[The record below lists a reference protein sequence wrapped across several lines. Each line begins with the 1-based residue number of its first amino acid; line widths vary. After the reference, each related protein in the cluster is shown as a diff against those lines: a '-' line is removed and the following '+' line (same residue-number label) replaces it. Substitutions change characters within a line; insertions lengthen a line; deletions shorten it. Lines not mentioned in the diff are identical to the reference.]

1 MKRPVIGLTPS
12 LESGEG
18 KIYSPTSYPK
28 AVIAAGGTPIFLNVT
43 REDDIIE
50 AYADMVDGV
59 IFTGGDDVDPASY
72 GEEQTWGCGDVVPMR
87 DAFEIKLLKVL
98 LERYPKKPI
107 LGICRGC
114 QILNVAMGGTL
125 YQDLRSQVP
134 GCIRHQQQQSSHYAS
149 HKVFVNEGSKLH
161 AIYGCTEI
169 MVNSFH
175 HQAVKDLGKDL
186 VITARASDGVVEAF
200 EKPDHP
206 YFIATQWHPERQV
219 EGPHHPEHKPLF
231 KTFVDACRK

>member
-1 MKRPVIGLTPS
+1 MKRPVIGIIPS

-18 KIYSPTSYPK
+18 KIYTPTSYPK
-28 AVIAAGGTPIFLNVT
+28 VIIAAGGNPIFFNFT
-43 REDDIIE
+43 RDEAMIE
-50 AYADMVDGV
+50 AYAEMVDGV
-59 IFTGGDDVDPASY
+59 LFSGGDDVNPSSY
-72 GEEQTWGCGDVVPMR
+72 GEEQIWGCGDVVPLR
-87 DAFEIKLLKVL
+87 DDFEIALLKVL
-98 LERYPKKPI
+98 LAKYPEKPI

-114 QILNVAMGGTL
+114 QILNVGMGGTL

-149 HKVFVNEGSKLH
+149 HKATVAEGSKLH
-161 AIYGCTEI
+161 EIYGSTEV

-175 HQAVKDLGKDL
+175 HQAVKDLGAGL
-186 VITARASDGVVEAF
+186 IITARASVGIVEGF

-206 YFIATQWHPERQV
+206 YFVAAQWHPERLV

-231 KTFVDACRK
+231 QSFVDACRK

>member
-1 MKRPVIGLTPS
+1 MKRPVIGIIPS

-18 KIYSPTSYPK
+18 KIYTPTSYPK
-28 AVIAAGGTPIFLNVT
+28 VIIAAGGNPIFFNFT
-43 REDDIIE
+43 RDEAIIE
-50 AYADMVDGV
+50 AYAEMVDGV
-59 IFTGGDDVDPASY
+59 LFSGGDDVNPSSY
-72 GEEQTWGCGDVVPMR
+72 GEEQIWGCGDVVPLR
-87 DAFEIKLLKVL
+87 DDFEIALLKVL
-98 LERYPKKPI
+98 LAKYPEKPI

-114 QILNVAMGGTL
+114 QILNVGMGGTL

-149 HKVFVNEGSKLH
+149 HKATVAEGSKLH
-161 AIYGCTEI
+161 EIYGSTEV

-175 HQAVKDLGKDL
+175 HQAVKDLGAGL
-186 VITARASDGVVEAF
+186 VITAHASDCIVEGF

-206 YFIATQWHPERQV
+206 YFVAAQWHPERLV

-231 KTFVDACRK
+231 QSFVDACRK